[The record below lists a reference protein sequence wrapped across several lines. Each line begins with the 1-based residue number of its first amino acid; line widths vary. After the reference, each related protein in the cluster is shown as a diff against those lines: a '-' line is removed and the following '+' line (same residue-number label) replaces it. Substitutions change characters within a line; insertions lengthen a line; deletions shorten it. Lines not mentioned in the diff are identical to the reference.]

1 MINRKVEF
9 LIRPFLFPE
18 KMDTPKFYAVIVAG
32 GSGTR
37 MQTTTP
43 KQFLV
48 LKGLP
53 VLMHTI
59 LKFAYNKYQPKV
71 ILVLAQEH
79 LEIWANLVEQFCFK
93 TEITVI
99 SGGKERFYSVKNS
112 LSFIPENA
120 IVAIHDA
127 VRPLLSDDLI
137 TNSYQIALEKNNA
150 ICAIPCKDSVR
161 ILDKELGNKMLPR
174 NLVFL
179 IQTPQVFNSNQLKK
193 AYDQEFQPNF
203 TDDASVVQYA
213 GFTINLIPGEA
224 NNIKI
229 TLPIDLQIAEIVL

>member
-1 MINRKVEF
+1 
-9 LIRPFLFPE
+9 
-18 KMDTPKFYAVIVAG
+18 MDTPKFYAVIVAG

-43 KQFLV
+43 KQFLL
-48 LKGLP
+48 LKGIP

-59 LKFAYNKYQPKV
+59 LKFANNKYQPKI

-79 LEIWANLVEQFCFK
+79 LAIWANLVEQFSFK

-99 SGGKERFYSVKNS
+99 SGGKERFHSVKNS

-120 IVAIHDA
+120 IVAIHDG
-127 VRPLLSDDLI
+127 VRPLLSDNLI
-137 TNSYQIALEKNNA
+137 STSYQIALEKNNA
-150 ICAIPCKDSVR
+150 VCAIPSKDSVR
-161 ILDKELGNKMLPR
+161 ILDNEFGSKMLPR
-174 NLVFL
+174 QQVFL

-193 AYDQEFQPNF
+193 AYSQEFQPDF
-203 TDDASVVQYA
+203 TDDASVVQHA
-213 GFTINLIPGEA
+213 GFTINLISGEA

-229 TLPIDLQIAEIVL
+229 THPIDLQIAEIVL